1 MEKRELL
8 YEGKAK
14 KLFSTDDENLVISE
28 FKDDLT
34 AFNGEK
40 KSSEAGKGALN
51 NKISTELFKLLESKG
66 IQTHFVKMLDDN
78 HMLHKKAD
86 VILIEVI
93 VRNIATGS
101 LTRNLGIKEGT
112 VLPFTLVEF
121 DYKNDALG
129 DPKLNDQHA
138 LILGLV
144 DSQEELDKLRRMARD
159 VNDILKPY
167 FADKGLNLVDFKLE
181 FGKDKD
187 GNIILIDEISPDNCR
202 FWDIASGEKM
212 DKDRFRQGLGDLT
225 IAYEEVLNRILGKQQ
240 QCYELDA
247 ESNLAFR
254 KKFSFFL
261 SHALAQKRRR
271 RNYFQSRSKIK

>member
-1 MEKRELL
+1 MQKRELL

-14 KLFSTDDENLVISE
+14 RLFSTDDENLVISE

-34 AFNGEK
+34 AFNGAK

-51 NKISTELFKLLESKG
+51 NKISTELFKLLEANG
-66 IQTHFVKMLDDN
+66 IQTHFVKMIDEN
-78 HMLHKKAD
+78 HMLHTKVD

-101 LTRNLGIKEGT
+101 LSRNLGIEDGK

-144 DSQEELDKLRRMARD
+144 DFQDELDKLRRMARE

-167 FADKGLNLVDFKLE
+167 FANKGLNLVDFKLE
-181 FGKDKD
+181 FGKDKS

-202 FWDIASGEKM
+202 FWDIMSGEKM
-212 DKDRFRQGLGDLT
+212 DKDRFRQGLGGLT
-225 IAYEEVLNRILGKQQ
+225 VAYEQVLNRILGK
-240 QCYELDA
+240 
-247 ESNLAFR
+247 
-254 KKFSFFL
+254 
-261 SHALAQKRRR
+261 
-271 RNYFQSRSKIK
+271 

>member
-14 KLFSTDDENLVISE
+14 KLFSTDDDNLLISE

-34 AFNGEK
+34 AFNGAK

-51 NKISTELFKLLESKG
+51 NKISTELFKLLEAKG

-78 HMLHKKAD
+78 NMLHKRTK

-101 LTRNLGIKEGT
+101 LSKNLGIKDGT

-121 DYKNDALG
+121 DYKNDDLG

-144 DSQEELDKLRRMARD
+144 NFQDELDKLRRMARQI
-159 VNDILKPY
+159 NDILKPY

-181 FGKDKD
+181 FGKDKS

-202 FWDIASGEKM
+202 FWDMVSGEKM
-212 DKDRFRQGLGDLT
+212 DKDRFRQGLGGLT
-225 IAYEEVLNRILGKQQ
+225 VAYEQVLNRILGK
-240 QCYELDA
+240 
-247 ESNLAFR
+247 
-254 KKFSFFL
+254 
-261 SHALAQKRRR
+261 
-271 RNYFQSRSKIK
+271 

>member
-1 MEKRELL
+1 MQKRELL

-40 KSSEAGKGALN
+40 KSSEVGKGALN
-51 NKISTELFKLLESKG
+51 NKISTELFKLLEKNG

-78 HMLHKKAD
+78 HMLHTKVN

-144 DSQEELDKLRRMARD
+144 DYQDELDKLRRMARQI
-159 VNDILKPY
+159 NDILKPY
-167 FADKGLNLVDFKLE
+167 FAEKGLNLVDFKLE
-181 FGKDKD
+181 FGKDKS

-202 FWDIASGEKM
+202 FWDMESGEKM
-212 DKDRFRQGLGDLT
+212 DKDRFRQGLGGLT
-225 IAYEEVLNRILGKQQ
+225 IAYEQVLNRILGK
-240 QCYELDA
+240 
-247 ESNLAFR
+247 
-254 KKFSFFL
+254 
-261 SHALAQKRRR
+261 
-271 RNYFQSRSKIK
+271 

>member
-1 MEKRELL
+1 MQKRELL

-14 KLFSTDDENLVISE
+14 KLYSTDDENLVISE

-51 NKISTELFKLLESKG
+51 NKISTELFKLLEANG
-66 IQTHFVKMLDDN
+66 IKTHFIKMLDDN
-78 HMLHKKAD
+78 HMLHKKVD

-93 VRNIATGS
+93 VRNVATGS

-144 DSQEELDKLRRMARD
+144 KYQDELDKLRRMAREI
-159 VNDILKPY
+159 NDILHPY
-167 FADKGLNLVDFKLE
+167 FATKGLNLIDFKLE

-202 FWDIASGEKM
+202 FWDSVSGEKM
-212 DKDRFRQGLGDLT
+212 DKDRFRQGLGGLKV
-225 IAYEEVLNRILGKQQ
+225 AYEEVLNRILGK
-240 QCYELDA
+240 
-247 ESNLAFR
+247 
-254 KKFSFFL
+254 
-261 SHALAQKRRR
+261 
-271 RNYFQSRSKIK
+271 

>member
-14 KLFSTDDENLVISE
+14 KLFLTDDEDLVISE

-40 KSSEAGKGALN
+40 KSSEEGKGALN
-51 NKISTELFKLLESKG
+51 NKISTELFKLLEANG
-66 IQTHFVKMLDDN
+66 IKTHFVKMLDDN
-78 HMLHKKAD
+78 HMLHKRVD

-101 LTRNLGIKEGT
+101 LTRTLGIEDGK

-121 DYKNDALG
+121 DYKNDELG

-138 LILGLV
+138 LILELV
-144 DSQEELDKLRRMARD
+144 DHQDELDKLRRVARQ
-159 VNDILKPY
+159 VNDILLPY
-167 FADKGLNLVDFKLE
+167 FAQKGLNLVDFKLE

-187 GNIILIDEISPDNCR
+187 GNIILADEISPDNCR
-202 FWDIASGEKM
+202 FWDIESGEKM
-212 DKDRFRQGLGDLT
+212 DKDRFRQGMGGLKV
-225 IAYEEVLNRILGKQQ
+225 AYEEVLNRILGK
-240 QCYELDA
+240 
-247 ESNLAFR
+247 
-254 KKFSFFL
+254 
-261 SHALAQKRRR
+261 
-271 RNYFQSRSKIK
+271 

>member
-14 KLFSTDDENLVISE
+14 RLFLTDNKDLVISE

-51 NKISTELFKLLESKG
+51 NKISTELFKLLEENG

-78 HMLHKKAD
+78 HMLHKKVD
-86 VILIEVI
+86 VIMIEVI

-101 LTRNLGIKEGT
+101 LTRNLGIKDGT

-121 DYKNDALG
+121 DYKNDDLG

-144 DSQEELDKLRRMARD
+144 EYQDELDKLRRMGRQ
-159 VNDILKPY
+159 VNDILHPY
-167 FADKGLNLVDFKLE
+167 FAKKGLNLVDFKLE
-181 FGKDKD
+181 FGKDSN
-187 GNIILIDEISPDNCR
+187 GNIILVDEISPDNCR
-202 FWDIASGEKM
+202 FWDMESGESL
-212 DKDRFRQGLGDLT
+212 DKDRFRQGKGGLKV
-225 IAYEEVLNRILGKQQ
+225 AYEQVLERILNK
-240 QCYELDA
+240 
-247 ESNLAFR
+247 
-254 KKFSFFL
+254 
-261 SHALAQKRRR
+261 
-271 RNYFQSRSKIK
+271 

>member
-1 MEKRELL
+1 VEKKELL

-14 KLFSTDDENLVISE
+14 RLYATEDENLVISE

-40 KSSEAGKGALN
+40 KSSEVGKGALN
-51 NKISTELFKLLESKG
+51 NKISTELFKLLEEKG
-66 IQTHFVKMLDDN
+66 IPTHFVKMLDDN
-78 HMLHKKAD
+78 HMLHKKVD

-101 LTRNLGIKEGT
+101 LTRNLGIEDGT

-121 DYKNDALG
+121 DYKNDELG

-144 DSQEELDKLRRMARD
+144 DFQDELDKLRRMARQ

-167 FADKGLNLVDFKLE
+167 FAEKGLNLVDFKLE
-181 FGKDKD
+181 FGKDKE
-187 GNIILIDEISPDNCR
+187 GNIILVDEISPDNCR
-202 FWDIASGEKM
+202 FWDIQSGEKM
-212 DKDRFRQGLGDLT
+212 DKDRFRQGLGGLT
-225 IAYEEVLNRILGKQQ
+225 VAYEQVLNRILGK
-240 QCYELDA
+240 
-247 ESNLAFR
+247 
-254 KKFSFFL
+254 
-261 SHALAQKRRR
+261 
-271 RNYFQSRSKIK
+271 

>member
-14 KLFSTDDENLVISE
+14 KLFTTDDADLLISE

-51 NKISTELFKLLESKG
+51 NKISTELFKLLAEEG
-66 IQTHFVKMLDDN
+66 IQTHFVKMLDEN
-78 HMLHKKAD
+78 HMLHKRTK

-101 LTRNLGIKEGT
+101 LSKNLGIKDGT

-144 DSQEELDKLRRMARD
+144 DFQDELDKLRRMARQI
-159 VNDILKPY
+159 NDILKPY
-167 FADKGLNLVDFKLE
+167 FAAKGLNLVDFKLE
-181 FGKDKD
+181 FGKDSS

-202 FWDIASGEKM
+202 FWDMQSGEKM
-212 DKDRFRQGLGDLT
+212 DKDRFRQGLGGLKM
-225 IAYEEVLNRILGKQQ
+225 AYEEVLNRIL
-240 QCYELDA
+240 
-247 ESNLAFR
+247 
-254 KKFSFFL
+254 
-261 SHALAQKRRR
+261 
-271 RNYFQSRSKIK
+271 SK

>member
-14 KLFSTDDENLVISE
+14 RLFLTDDENLVISE

-40 KSSEAGKGALN
+40 KDSASGKGALN
-51 NKISTELFKLLESKG
+51 NKISTELFKLLEDNG
-66 IQTHFVKMLDDN
+66 IKTHFVKMIDDN
-78 HMLHKKAD
+78 HMLHTKVD

-101 LTRNLGIKEGT
+101 LTRNLGIKDGT

-121 DYKNDALG
+121 DYKDDDLG

-144 DSQEELDKLRRMARD
+144 EHQDELDKLRRMARE
-159 VNDILKPY
+159 VNDVLKPY
-167 FADKGLNLVDFKLE
+167 FAKIGLNLVDFKLE

-187 GNIILIDEISPDNCR
+187 GNIILVDEISPDNCR
-202 FWDIASGEKM
+202 FWDIETGEKM
-212 DKDRFRQGLGDLT
+212 DKDRFRQGLGGLT
-225 IAYEEVLNRILGKQQ
+225 VAYEEVLNRILGK
-240 QCYELDA
+240 
-247 ESNLAFR
+247 
-254 KKFSFFL
+254 
-261 SHALAQKRRR
+261 
-271 RNYFQSRSKIK
+271 

>member
-1 MEKRELL
+1 MEKRDLL

-14 KLFSTDDENLVISE
+14 KIWSTDDENLVISE

-51 NKISTELFKLLESKG
+51 NKISTELFKLLEEKG
-66 IQTHFVKMLDDN
+66 IPTHFVKMLDDN
-78 HMLHKKAD
+78 HMLHKRAD

-101 LTRNLGIKEGT
+101 LSRNLGIEDGK

-121 DYKNDALG
+121 DYKNDELG

-144 DSQEELDKLRRMARD
+144 DFQDELDKLRRMARQI
-159 VNDILKPY
+159 NDILKPY
-167 FADKGLNLVDFKLE
+167 FKDKGLNLVDFKLE
-181 FGKDKD
+181 FGKDSN

-202 FWDIASGEKM
+202 FWDIESGEKM
-212 DKDRFRQGLGDLT
+212 DKDRFRQGLGGLT
-225 IAYEEVLNRILGKQQ
+225 VAYEQVLNRILGK
-240 QCYELDA
+240 
-247 ESNLAFR
+247 
-254 KKFSFFL
+254 
-261 SHALAQKRRR
+261 
-271 RNYFQSRSKIK
+271 